1 MTDREFGPGSG
12 RGPGR
17 GRGGRGRGGPR
28 RGRNGIGRGD
38 VRVAVLALLNEEPMH
53 GYQIMSELA
62 ERSNGA
68 WKPSPG
74 SIYPLLQQLADE
86 GLVESDEADG
96 RKVFT
101 ITSAGTDVAAETADQ
116 PPVWERMAKTG
127 GVDLREAVE
136 SIGAAARQVA
146 MTGTP
151 EQVKATL
158 GAGQLARRLGL
169 PWRCAAG
176 SAANI
181 NDVQAAHETELSGW
195 GCLMAGSTLMIHS
208 AGWLESGLTVSYEK
222 LITDME
228 MVQSMAELCQDT
240 PAGEDEIGFE
250 ALCEVDPG
258 GHFFATAQTMDRYQT
273 AFYEPLVADFTNFG
287 TWSERGSVD
296 AKTRATG
303 IWQNILAQFTPPE
316 TSGDRL
322 AALRDFIDRRT
333 AAGGAPPE
341 S

>member
-1 MTDREFGPGSG
+1 MQAAGE
-12 RGPGR
+12 
-17 GRGGRGRGGPR
+17 
-28 RGRNGIGRGD
+28 NH
-38 VRVAVLALLNEEPMH
+38 M
-53 GYQIMSELA
+53 
-62 ERSNGA
+62 
-68 WKPSPG
+68 
-74 SIYPLLQQLADE
+74 
-86 GLVESDEADG
+86 GLW
-96 RKVFT
+96 
-101 ITSAGTDVAAETADQ
+101 AAMQAN
-116 PPVWERMAKTG
+116 
-127 GVDLREAVE
+127 
-136 SIGAAARQVA
+136 
-146 MTGTP
+146 
-151 EQVKATL
+151 ATL
-158 GAGQLARRLGL
+158 
-169 PWRCAAG
+169 
-176 SAANI
+176 
-181 NDVQAAHETELSGW
+181 T
-195 GCLMAGSTLMIHS
+195 IHS

-296 AKTRATG
+296 ANTRATG

>member
-1 MTDREFGPGSG
+1 MKHEHHTPPWARRGPRPEGSDMTDREFGPGSG

-38 VRVAVLALLNEEPMH
+38 VRIAVLALLNEEPMH

-101 ITSAGTDVAAETADQ
+101 ITSVGTDVAAETADQ

-146 MTGTP
+146 TTGTP
-151 EQVKATL
+151 EQATKAAEILVET
-158 GAGQLARRLGL
+158 RKRL
-169 PWRCAAG
+169 
-176 SAANI
+176 
-181 NDVQAAHETELSGW
+181 
-195 GCLMAGSTLMIHS
+195 
-208 AGWLESGLTVSYEK
+208 
-222 LITDME
+222 
-228 MVQSMAELCQDT
+228 
-240 PAGEDEIGFE
+240 
-250 ALCEVDPG
+250 
-258 GHFFATAQTMDRYQT
+258 YQ
-273 AFYEPLVADFTNFG
+273 
-287 TWSERGSVD
+287 
-296 AKTRATG
+296 
-303 IWQNILAQFTPPE
+303 ILAE
-316 TSGDRL
+316 
-322 AALRDFIDRRT
+322 
-333 AAGGAPPE
+333 
-341 S
+341 